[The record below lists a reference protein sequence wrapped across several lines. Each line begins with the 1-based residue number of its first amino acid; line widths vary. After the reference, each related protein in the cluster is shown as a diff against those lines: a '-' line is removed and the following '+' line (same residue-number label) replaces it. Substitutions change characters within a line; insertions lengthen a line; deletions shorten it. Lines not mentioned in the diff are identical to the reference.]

1 MTSKAA
7 LPEFEKVALADGR
20 AVLYRGDSLELLA
33 AGLLTPCAAIV
44 SDPPYGIG
52 FQHGGGGVGGNV
64 DSRNHPSCT
73 DQIIGDGSL
82 FDPAPWL
89 VSAPSTHRTAP
100 AGKRIVLWG
109 ANHYMQDLPRGGT
122 LLAWDKH
129 VGRGADDS
137 FADCEWAW
145 CGIKVK
151 REVFRHLWKGIIAQK
166 SAEDC
171 SPTKGGKGHGAA
183 RFARV
188 HVSQK
193 PVALMRWCI
202 QKVKPQIDGIIL
214 DPHMGSGTTGI
225 AALSLG
231 YRFTGVEIDP
241 GHFATACARIEA
253 WWAEHGVDA

>member
-1 MTSKAA
+1 MA
-7 LPEFEKVALADGR
+7 LEFEKVVLADGR

-52 FQHGGGGVGGNV
+52 FQHGGCNLGNV
-64 DSRNHPSCT
+64 QSSRAT
-73 DQIIGDGSL
+73 IVGDDKP
-82 FDPAPWL
+82 FDPLPWIAQAPC
-89 VSAPSTHRTAP
+89 THYQKTNELKGIGGQP
-100 AGKRIVLWG
+100 KIILWG
-109 ANHYMQDLPRGGT
+109 ASNYMQALPPGGT

-129 VGRGADDS
+129 IGVAGDDS

-145 CGIKVK
+145 CGRRVK
-151 REVFRHLWKGIIAQK
+151 REVFRHLWKGAVASK
-166 SAEDC
+166 SDLDA
-171 SPTKGGKGHGAA
+171 SPNFPRTKGGKPPRLHI
-183 RFARV
+183 
-188 HVSQK
+188 SQK
-193 PVALMRWCI
+193 PAALMRWCI
-202 QKVKPQIDGIIL
+202 QKVRPAIDGIIL
-214 DPHMGSGTTGI
+214 DPYMGSGTTGI